1 MCMCVCGHHS
11 CQFSKVIRQHI
22 NICIYVVDTVAKQTP
37 ALSSLLSAVLLF
49 EEEEQQQFC
58 FGVEQCEVRTAN
70 IGTLKK
76 IRAKCIDIGV
86 SEASNAFVIRALKT
100 VQRNVEAPTH
110 NIRMVL

>member
-1 MCMCVCGHHS
+1 MYRPYTSERIYIDNRDVCVCVCGHHS

-58 FGVEQCEVRTAN
+58 FGVEQCEHR
-70 IGTLKK
+70 
-76 IRAKCIDIGV
+76 DIEKNQ
-86 SEASNAFVIRALKT
+86 S
-100 VQRNVEAPTH
+100 
-110 NIRMVL
+110 